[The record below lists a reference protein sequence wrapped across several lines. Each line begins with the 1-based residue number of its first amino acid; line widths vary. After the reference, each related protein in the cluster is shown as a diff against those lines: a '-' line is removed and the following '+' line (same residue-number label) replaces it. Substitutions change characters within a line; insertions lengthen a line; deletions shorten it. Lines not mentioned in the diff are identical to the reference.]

1 MNTPNTHAYPAH
13 LTPNQQPHKLPFKHP
28 KQNKAI
34 LELAKDP
41 NGINDSTMSSVHHG
55 ENAA

>member
-1 MNTPNTHAYPAH
+1 MNTPNTHACPTH
-13 LTPNQQPHKLPFKHP
+13 LAPNQQQHKLPFKHP

-34 LELAKDP
+34 LELAKDHS
-41 NGINDSTMSSVHHG
+41 GINDSTMSSVLHG